1 MVLLMALTAV
11 ACRGKDGQA
20 PERESLDAVAQTG
33 ESGESAETPA
43 RIVSMSPNLTQII
56 FALGADD
63 LLVGVDEYSVYPPAA
78 AELPRMGSY
87 MDPDLEA
94 LIASRPDLVL
104 TVETDEGL
112 GDKLK
117 GLGIEY
123 REFRNDTV
131 LDVLESIESLGWLL
145 NKKDKAEELSDD
157 FLNASVEIRHA
168 LDGTERT
175 RVALVVGRNTGRLQ
189 DIFVVGSGSFL
200 SELLEFAG
208 GENVFADQ
216 AVSYPQVGVESLIGA
231 DPDVI
236 IDSTLAKGA
245 SEEEFVKLKEDWNS
259 LAGLKAVRNG
269 KIIVAR
275 EGWFQIP
282 GAYMGSTIRLFAH
295 WLHPDVFPEEVNDP
309 NM

>member
-1 MVLLMALTAV
+1 
-11 ACRGKDGQA
+11 
-20 PERESLDAVAQTG
+20 
-33 ESGESAETPA
+33 
-43 RIVSMSPNLTQII
+43 MSPNLTQII
-56 FALGADD
+56 FALGSSD
-63 LLVGVDEYSVYPPAA
+63 LLVGVDRYSVYPPAA

-104 TVETDEGL
+104 IVETDEGL

-117 GLGIEY
+117 GLGIEH

-145 NKKDKAEELSDD
+145 NKKARAEELSED

-168 LDGTERT
+168 LEGTERT

-200 SELLEFAG
+200 NELLELAG

-245 SEEEFVKLKEDWNS
+245 SEEEYVKLGEDWS
-259 LAGLKAVRNG
+259 AVAGLKAVRNG
-269 KIIVAR
+269 KIVVAQD
-275 EGWFQIP
+275 GWFQIP
-282 GAYMGSTIRLFAH
+282 GAHMGSTIRLFAH
-295 WLHPDVFPEEVNDP
+295 WLHPDIFPEEVNDP